1 MLQTLDM
8 FGIPIQL
15 RFNKMQSHKTI
26 FGGLVTLIVILLIT
40 LYSYSILSQCIQF
53 QKPNVVFQE
62 NLITSPDDM
71 IFDQNQ
77 YTLALG
83 IQDQNFVHF
92 IDESIYYLDVQ
103 LLDTSQV
110 LNQSTNQYEQV
121 TNSQHIQMEPCTLNH
136 FQVSGTQQQFQN
148 LQYTNLYCF
157 PLNFQIKLGGQYGA
171 IDYKRLQIQVKS
183 CLANCKDTSVI
194 QQKLSSVALGLYY
207 VNYIIQPND
216 SNNPFQPI
224 VQSSLWRSEY
234 SVLKNVSTYFRKTT
248 VSSDYGLIT
257 ESLTHDIRMIY
268 SYDRETQTAKTDNT
282 FYQMFISLEQNKQ
295 SEYFRTYLK
304 LQSGFSLIGGIFNVL
319 FLLGFI
325 LCIPIQKVSLE
336 YKMVSYFFQFQK
348 KREESKCQLQIRS
361 EQNPSSRQT
370 LNQQL
375 FSGTMQPKLANQ
387 DWNNLDIEYTMQTPA
402 LEISKRKKKPNLPYI
417 NRNEVKRKNQLDSA
431 AESINQTQNNFYFSS
446 QHEKFLMNN
455 TNISGLQY
463 TNINFNQNQSQ
474 IQQQQL
480 QEKSYQQTEY
490 VIGIQRVKEVFTNAY
505 KAFNSIK
512 FSFYGLVKS
521 KLQNSL
527 NFNKPFSKMINY
539 GVEKLYDQLDI
550 SFILAKL
557 IEIEKL
563 KYLLL
568 NENQIKL
575 FEFIS
580 KPTLYLQDFE
590 NENQKRQVKTDKDSQ
605 PNMPQN
611 TATEKLNNKRAQ
623 FERFSLLKST
633 TQNEEQKAREAEEA
647 FNQIY
652 KIEKSQSVIDK
663 RLIRLLDMEFFV
675 DLEMSQPIKSSNS
688 NIQSNQQT
696 TQLVDT
702 MFNTNNNAQKE
713 NILSNGIKS
722 NQDILFTKQ
731 RLSDQNDV
739 KIELESSP
747 QKQEFKKIPSI
758 PNHIIL
764 KTNDENI

>member
-1 MLQTLDM
+1 MLQTFDM
-8 FGIPIQL
+8 FGIPIQM
-15 RFNKMQSHKTI
+15 RFNKMPSHKTI
-26 FGGLVTLIVILLIT
+26 FGGIVTLIIILLIT

-53 QKPNVVFQE
+53 QKPNVVFYE
-62 NLITSPDDM
+62 NLVSQPDDM

-77 YTLALG
+77 YTFALG
-83 IQDQNFVHF
+83 IQDQNLEHF
-92 IDESIYYLDVQ
+92 IDESIYYLEVQ
-103 LLDTSQV
+103 LLDTYKV
-110 LNQSTNQYEQV
+110 LNQASNQYEQV
-121 TNSQHIQMEPCTLNH
+121 TNSQPIQMEPCTLDH
-136 FQVSGTQQQFQN
+136 FQVQGTQQQFKN

-157 PLNFQIKLGGQYGA
+157 PLNYQIKLGGQYGA
-171 IDYKRLQIQVKS
+171 IEYKRLQILVKS
-183 CLANCKDTSVI
+183 CLINCKSTPVI
-194 QQKLSSVALGLYY
+194 QQKLSNVALGFYY
-207 VNYIIQPND
+207 VNYIVQPND

-234 SVLKNVSTYFRKTT
+234 SIFKNVSAYFRKTT
-248 VSSDYGLIT
+248 VSSDYGLII
-257 ESLTHDIRMIY
+257 ESLKQDVRMIY
-268 SYDRETQTAKTDNT
+268 SYDRENQLAKTDNT
-282 FYQMFISLEQNKQ
+282 LYEISISLEQNKQ

-304 LQSGFSLIGGIFNVL
+304 LQSSFSLIGGIFNIL

-325 LCIPIQKVSLE
+325 LCIPIQKISFE
-336 YKMVSYFFQFQK
+336 YQMMSCFFQFQK
-348 KREESKCQLQIRS
+348 KREESKCQLQVRGD
-361 EQNPSSRQT
+361 QNPSSRQT
-370 LNQQL
+370 LNQQM

-387 DWNNLDIEYTMQTPA
+387 DWNNLDIEYNLQTPA
-402 LEISKRKKKPNLPYI
+402 LEVSNKKKKPNLPYI

-431 AESINQTQNNFYFSS
+431 LDSVNQTQNNFYFSS

-455 TNISGLQY
+455 TNISGMQY

-474 IQQQQL
+474 IQQQQD
-480 QEKSYQQTEY
+480 KSQQVEY
-490 VIGIQRVKEVFTNAY
+490 AIGIRRVREVFTNALF
-505 KAFNSIK
+505 KTFNSIK
-512 FSFYGLVKS
+512 FSIYGLVKS
-521 KLQNSL
+521 KLQKSL
-527 NFNKPFSKMINY
+527 NFNRPFSKMINY

-550 SFILAKL
+550 SYILAKL

-590 NENQKRQVKTDKDSQ
+590 NDNQKHKLKTDNDPQ
-605 PNMPQN
+605 PTMPQN
-611 TATEKLNNKRAQ
+611 TVIEKPINKKAL

-633 TQNEEQKAREAEEA
+633 KQDNEQKAKEAEEA

-652 KIEKSQSVIDK
+652 NVEKSQSVVDK

-675 DLEMSQPIKSSNS
+675 DLEINQPIKSSNL

-702 MFNTNNNAQKE
+702 MFNTNNNVQKE
-713 NILSNGIKS
+713 NILSTGIKS
-722 NQDILFTKQ
+722 NQEILFANQ

-747 QKQEFKKIPSI
+747 QKQEFKNIPSI

-764 KTNDENI
+764 KTNDENM